1 MGLTQSVSASEVA
14 QRTQVSIE
22 EAEELLAAFT
32 KHGGTGTHI
41 GLDTFK
47 QVLSDTQHL
56 YDSPAFSPEAADLYF
71 QIFDTTHD
79 GLIDPYEFVV
89 GCSIVATGGTEQKAE
104 LVFKSIDRQER
115 GYITR
120 DDLSSYIDYMLNV
133 GEKLFNQKALPLA
146 PVRLGAAQ
154 EYKMRFKTM
163 KKEIREEML
172 NKTFAVGSAG
182 KVSREEWITAA
193 KANNEAVNAFLHP
206 YEPLQE
212 IVDEAIAEIH
222 RELGPKE

>member
-47 QVLSDTQHL
+47 QVLRDTQHL

-79 GLIDPYEFVV
+79 GLSTCPQ
-89 GCSIVATGGTEQKAE
+89 GWALNHRNSSIQSQPAST
-104 LVFKSIDRQER
+104 
-115 GYITR
+115 
-120 DDLSSYIDYMLNV
+120 
-133 GEKLFNQKALPLA
+133 
-146 PVRLGAAQ
+146 
-154 EYKMRFKTM
+154 
-163 KKEIREEML
+163 
-172 NKTFAVGSAG
+172 
-182 KVSREEWITAA
+182 
-193 KANNEAVNAFLHP
+193 
-206 YEPLQE
+206 
-212 IVDEAIAEIH
+212 
-222 RELGPKE
+222 

>member
-89 GCSIVATGGTEQKAE
+89 GCSIVATGEGRTGVQ
-104 LVFKSIDRQER
+104 
-115 GYITR
+115 

-222 RELGPKE
+222 RELGSKE

>member
-47 QVLSDTQHL
+47 QVLRDTQHL

-79 GLIDPYEFVV
+79 GLSTWSFLKAKRLIPAVLNHQNS
-89 GCSIVATGGTEQKAE
+89 SIQSQSASTQ
-104 LVFKSIDRQER
+104 SIP
-115 GYITR
+115 T
-120 DDLSSYIDYMLNV
+120 SS
-133 GEKLFNQKALPLA
+133 
-146 PVRLGAAQ
+146 
-154 EYKMRFKTM
+154 
-163 KKEIREEML
+163 
-172 NKTFAVGSAG
+172 
-182 KVSREEWITAA
+182 
-193 KANNEAVNAFLHP
+193 
-206 YEPLQE
+206 
-212 IVDEAIAEIH
+212 
-222 RELGPKE
+222 

>member
-79 GLIDPYEFVV
+79 GLST
-89 GCSIVATGGTEQKAE
+89 CSPKGW
-104 LVFKSIDRQER
+104 
-115 GYITR
+115 
-120 DDLSSYIDYMLNV
+120 SSRPV
-133 GEKLFNQKALPLA
+133 NQKNVRKLIDSISRSVWGSRSLRVRGGMLHRCDWRYRAEGRTYACPLTHHK
-146 PVRLGAAQ
+146 R
-154 EYKMRFKTM
+154 YSKRK
-163 KKEIREEML
+163 
-172 NKTFAVGSAG
+172 
-182 KVSREEWITAA
+182 
-193 KANNEAVNAFLHP
+193 
-206 YEPLQE
+206 
-212 IVDEAIAEIH
+212 
-222 RELGPKE
+222 

>member
-79 GLIDPYEFVV
+79 GLSTCSPKGWSSSRPVNQKKRKKTHRFHLSICGAVDPYEFVV

-104 LVFKSIDRQER
+104 RTLAHSPTTSATQKE
-115 GYITR
+115 
-120 DDLSSYIDYMLNV
+120 SSRCSHVM
-133 GEKLFNQKALPLA
+133 
-146 PVRLGAAQ
+146 
-154 EYKMRFKTM
+154 
-163 KKEIREEML
+163 
-172 NKTFAVGSAG
+172 SAG
-182 KVSREEWITAA
+182 GT
-193 KANNEAVNAFLHP
+193 
-206 YEPLQE
+206 
-212 IVDEAIAEIH
+212 
-222 RELGPKE
+222 